1 MYSPTGHSLGY
12 GFVNYVTAKDA
23 ERAINTLNGLRLQ
36 SKTIKV
42 KSSEHSLLS
51 CPWQSVSSPPYLTV
65 TVKGTV
71 STLCFWGI
79 WRASWLLRVE
89 ALQVRYVL
97 GGDCP
102 RPYAMAH
109 GFFSP
114 ISKRRVPMKGMYTE
128 AAHSLAQGV
137 GRCTSL

>member
-1 MYSPTGHSLGY
+1 MSPVRQLCSYALALSWSLSVDLLVCVCSPTGHSLGY

-42 KSSEHSLLS
+42 KSGEHPLLLS
-51 CPWQSVSSPPYLTV
+51 CPWQCVSSPPYFTV

-71 STLCFWGI
+71 STLYFRGI
-79 WRASWLLRVE
+79 WRASCLLRVE
-89 ALQVRYVL
+89 ALQVRCVL

-102 RPYAMAH
+102 RPYTVAH
-109 GFFSP
+109 GFLQP
-114 ISKRRVPMKGMYTE
+114 
-128 AAHSLAQGV
+128 HQ
-137 GRCTSL
+137 